1 MFARLTSGTVIGIDA
16 CLIEVQCD
24 ISGGL
29 PTFQI
34 VGLPEKEVSE
44 SRERIRSAI
53 KNSGFSFPPG
63 RITANLAPA
72 DVRKG
77 GVGFDLPIA
86 LGILVASGQLPSTS
100 NRHLY
105 VGELAL
111 NGDVCDV
118 SGVLPLALAAAD
130 RNLEGVVVPTGN
142 AAEAALVDRVNAYPI
157 DSLADAA
164 AFLRGDREVTSCRS
178 DASRLLE
185 TRSGEIRHD
194 IADVRGQTQAKRALE
209 IAAAGGHNLLLIG
222 PPGAGKS
229 LLARCLP
236 ELLPPLSFDEALEV
250 TRIYS
255 IAGLLERGSSL
266 VVRRPF
272 RAPHQ
277 TISYAGMVGGGHG
290 IPGPGEISLAH
301 HGVLFLDELPEFDRR
316 VLETLRQPLEDRS
329 ILLSRSGIS
338 VRYPASF
345 SLVGAMNPCPCGF
358 LGDPIQACTCSIRD
372 VHRYRRRLSGPLL
385 DRIDLFVEVPRLS
398 TEDLFTAKRG
408 PGSEE
413 VRDRVEA
420 ARRVQWERMREAGGR
435 FSNAELDADGV
446 RRHCRLGEEPT
457 TLLRRAVTRFGISAR
472 GHARVLRV
480 ARTIADLEGT
490 ERIEAAHVA
499 EALRYRA
506 QLLAGT
512 AG

>member
-1 MFARLTSGTVIGIDA
+1 MFSRLTSGTVIGIDA

-24 ISGGL
+24 IAGGL

-86 LGILVASGQLPSTS
+86 LGILIASGQLPPTS
-100 NRHLY
+100 DRRLY
-105 VGELAL
+105 VGELGL
-111 NGDVCDV
+111 NGDVRGV

-130 RNLEGVVVPTGN
+130 RGLDGLAVPAGN
-142 AAEAALVDRVNAYPI
+142 AAEAALVDRVDAYPI
-157 DSLADAA
+157 ASLVDAA
-164 AFLRGDREVTSCRS
+164 AFVRGDRELKPHRS
-178 DASRLLE
+178 DTSQLLE
-185 TRSGEIRHD
+185 ARSKEIHHD
-194 IADVRGQTQAKRALE
+194 IADIRGQPQAKRALE

-329 ILLSRSGIS
+329 ILLSRSGVS

-358 LGDPIQACTCSIRD
+358 LGDSIQPCTCSIRD

-385 DRIDLFVEVPRLS
+385 DRIDLFVEVPRVP
-398 TEDLFTAKRG
+398 TDELFGTGGGTGSKVIRG
-408 PGSEE
+408 
-413 VRDRVEA
+413 RVEA
-420 ARRVQWERMREAGGR
+420 ARRTQWERTRGERGR
-435 FSNAELDADGV
+435 FSNAELDAEGV
-446 RRHCRLGEEPT
+446 RRHCHLTAEST
-457 TLLRRAVTRFGISAR
+457 ALLRRAVTRFGISAR

-480 ARTIADLEGT
+480 ARTIADLEATG
-490 ERIEAAHVA
+490 RIEAAHVA
-499 EALRYRA
+499 EALRYRT
-506 QLLAGT
+506 QLLAS
-512 AG
+512 

>member
-1 MFARLTSGTVIGIDA
+1 MFARVLSGAVLGVDA
-16 CLIEVQCD
+16 RLIEVQCD
-24 ISGGL
+24 IASGL

-53 KNSGFSFPPG
+53 KNSGFSFPAG

-86 LGILVASGQLPSTS
+86 LGILIASEQLSAVPE
-100 NRHLY
+100 RHLI

-111 NGDVCDV
+111 NGGVREV
-118 SGVLPLALAAAD
+118 PGVLPLALEAANHKLD
-130 RNLEGVVVPTGN
+130 GLVVPVEN
-142 AAEAALVDRVNAYPI
+142 AAEAALVDKVKAYPI
-157 DSLADAA
+157 SSLTSAVG
-164 AFLRGDREVTSCRS
+164 FLRGDGAVEPHRS
-178 DASRLLE
+178 DAKHLLE
-185 TRSGEIRHD
+185 SRPDSIRHD
-194 IADVRGQTQAKRALE
+194 IADIRGQTEAKRALE
-209 IAAAGGHNLLLIG
+209 IAAAGAHNLLLIG

-236 ELLPPLSFDEALEV
+236 ELLPPLSFPEALEV

-255 IAGLLERGSSL
+255 IAGLIERGSSL

-329 ILLSRSGIS
+329 ILLSRSGVS

-345 SLVGAMNPCPCGF
+345 SLVAAMNPCPCGF
-358 LGDPIQACTCSIRD
+358 LGDSIQSCTCSFRD
-372 VHRYRRRLSGPLL
+372 VHRYRQRLSGPFL
-385 DRIDLFVEVPRLS
+385 DRIDLFVEVPRLPV
-398 TEDLFTAKRG
+398 EDLLGIAQR
-408 PGSEE
+408 SASSE
-413 VRDRVEA
+413 VRGRVEA
-420 ARRVQWERMREAGGR
+420 ARRAQWERMGGAAER
-435 FSNAELDADGV
+435 YSNAELDSNEL
-446 RRHCRLGEEPT
+446 RLHCALNDEAT
-457 TLLRRAVTRFGISAR
+457 TLLRRAVARFGLSAR

-480 ARTIADLEGT
+480 ARTIADLAGAK
-490 ERIEAAHVA
+490 RIEAAYVA
-499 EALRYRA
+499 EALRYRT
-506 QLLAGT
+506 QLRA
-512 AG
+512 

>member
-1 MFARLTSGTVIGIDA
+1 MFARLTSGTVVGIEA

-24 ISGGL
+24 VAGGL

-34 VGLPEKEVSE
+34 VGLPEKEISE

-53 KNSGFSFPPG
+53 RNSGFSFPAG

-86 LGILVASGQLPSTS
+86 LGILIGSEQLPPAPAT
-100 NRHLY
+100 HLY

-111 NGDVCDV
+111 NGEVRGVAGILPV
-118 SGVLPLALAAAD
+118 SLAAAD
-130 RNLEGVVVPTGN
+130 QALDAVVVPVGN
-142 AAEAALVDRVNAYPI
+142 AAEASLDKRVSVYPVA
-157 DSLADAA
+157 SLAEAA
-164 AFLRGDREVTSCRS
+164 GFLRGDGTFAPHRS
-178 DASRLLE
+178 DATRLLE
-185 TRSGEIRHD
+185 RKRGAIRHD
-194 IADVRGQTQAKRALE
+194 IGDIRGQTEAKRALE
-209 IAAAGGHNLLLIG
+209 VAAAGAHNLLLVG

-236 ELLPPLSFDEALEV
+236 ELLPPLSFAEALEV

-255 IAGLLERGSSL
+255 IAGLIESGRSL
-266 VVRRPF
+266 IAERPF

-277 TISYAGMVGGGHG
+277 TVSYAGMVGGGHG

-329 ILLSRSGIS
+329 ILLSRSGVS

-345 SLVGAMNPCPCGF
+345 ALVAAMNPCPCGF
-358 LGDPIQACTCSIRD
+358 LGDAIQPCSCSIRD

-385 DRIDLFVEVPRLS
+385 DRIDLFVEVPRLPA
-398 TEDLFTAKRG
+398 EDLFTTRRETTSVA
-408 PGSEE
+408 
-413 VRDRVEA
+413 VRARVEA
-420 ARRVQWERMREAGGR
+420 ARRVQWERMSGEDGR
-435 FSNAELDADGV
+435 FSNAELEADGV
-446 RRHCRLGEEPT
+446 RSFCQLDEDAT
-457 TLLRRAVTRFGISAR
+457 TLLRRAVARFGLSAR
-472 GHARVLRV
+472 GHVRVLRV
-480 ARTIADLEGT
+480 ARTIADLARAD
-490 ERIEAAHVA
+490 RIEAAHVA

-506 QLLAGT
+506 QLHAVSG
-512 AG
+512 

>member
-1 MFARLTSGTVIGIDA
+1 MFARLTSGTVVGIEA
-16 CLIEVQCD
+16 RLIEVQCD
-24 ISGGL
+24 VAGGL

-53 KNSGFSFPPG
+53 RNSGFSFPAG

-86 LGILVASGQLPSTS
+86 LGILIGSEQLPAASAT
-100 NRHLY
+100 HLY

-111 NGDVCDV
+111 NGDVRSV
-118 SGVLPLALAAAD
+118 AGILPLSLAAAD
-130 RNLEGVVVPTGN
+130 RTLDAVVVPAGN
-142 AAEAALVDRVNAYPI
+142 VAEASLDERVTAYPVASLAEAAG
-157 DSLADAA
+157 
-164 AFLRGDREVTSCRS
+164 FLRGDDGFAPHRS
-178 DASRLLE
+178 DAARLLE
-185 TRSGEIRHD
+185 RERGAIRHD
-194 IADVRGQTQAKRALE
+194 LGDIRGQTEAKRALE
-209 IAAAGGHNLLLIG
+209 VAAAGAHNLLLVG

-236 ELLPPLSFDEALEV
+236 ELLPPLSFAEALEV

-255 IAGLLERGSSL
+255 IAGLIESGRSL
-266 VVRRPF
+266 VTERPF

-329 ILLSRSGIS
+329 ILLSRSGVS
-338 VRYPASF
+338 VRYPAAF
-345 SLVGAMNPCPCGF
+345 ALVAAMNPCPCGF
-358 LGDPIQACTCSIRD
+358 LGDPIQPCSCSIRD

-385 DRIDLFVEVPRLS
+385 DRIDLFVEVPRLPV
-398 TEDLFTAKRG
+398 EDLFANRKETA
-408 PGSEE
+408 SFD
-413 VRDRVEA
+413 VRARVEV
-420 ARRVQWERMREAGGR
+420 ARRVQWERMSEADGR

-446 RRHCRLGEEPT
+446 RSFCRLDEEAT
-457 TLLRRAVTRFGISAR
+457 TLLRRAVARFGLSAR
-472 GHARVLRV
+472 GHVRVLRV
-480 ARTIADLEGT
+480 ARTIADLT
-490 ERIEAAHVA
+490 QADRIEAAHVA

-506 QLLAGT
+506 QLHAVSG
-512 AG
+512 